1 MFFKDVVGQKE
12 VIAQL
17 IQEVKS
23 DKIGHGQMLVGKSG
37 YGTFPLAM
45 AFSRYLLCENPG
57 AHDACGNCASCAQL
71 NSFQHPDLHFVY
83 PVVQAIAKTSEHFLP
98 TWRKMIGAT
107 PYFTQYDWLQMIDSK
122 ERKPIIGAEES
133 ESIIQKL
140 KLKSYQGGYKV
151 MVIFGADAM
160 NPSCANK
167 ILKILE
173 EPSPKTLFLL
183 LVENPQAILATIQS
197 RTQSIQVPKLLESD
211 VSSYLQKEK
220 NMEASKADAIARF
233 ADGDLCKALEVFQDG
248 GATDE
253 YRELFIQLMRSSYK
267 KDVIEMM
274 NWAETAAS
282 LSKENQKLFML
293 YTLHMIRQS
302 FLMNYLGA
310 QNANLTPSELGFVEK
325 FSPFINGKNI
335 REFMSEFDDAYYHLE
350 RNANQKI
357 LFTQLCFQC
366 MRFIH
371 RS

>member
-12 VIAQL
+12 VISQL

-23 DKIGHGQMLVGKSG
+23 DKIGHGQMFFGKPG
-37 YGTFPLAM
+37 HGTFPLAM
-45 AFSRYLLCENPG
+45 AFTRYLLCENRG
-57 AHDACGNCASCAQL
+57 ETDACGTCAFCIQL
-71 NSFQHPDLHFVY
+71 TTLQHPDVHFVF
-83 PVVQAIAKTSEHFLP
+83 PVVQAIAKTSESFLP
-98 TWRKMIGAT
+98 MWRKMIAEG
-107 PYFTQYDWLQMIDSK
+107 PYFTVYDWLQRMDSK
-122 ERKPIIGAEES
+122 ERKPIIGTEES

-151 MVIFGADAM
+151 MIIFAADAM
-160 NPSCANK
+160 NPTCANK

-197 RTQSIQVPKLLESD
+197 RTQTLHVPKLSDDD
-211 VSSYLQKEK
+211 VSSFLQKDK
-220 NMEASKADAIARF
+220 HMEPSKADAIARF
-233 ADGDLCKALEVFQDG
+233 ADGDLCKALDVFRDG
-248 GATDE
+248 TATDE
-253 YRELFIQLMRSSYK
+253 YRDLFIQLMRSSYK

-274 NWAETAAS
+274 NWAETAAN

-310 QNANLTPSELGFVEK
+310 ESANLTPSEMAFVEK

-335 REFMSEFDDAYYHLE
+335 REFMTEFDDAYYHLE